1 MTYRGVGS
9 GTGQEEFVGNVTQ
22 PDNDFASGDIPLSQE
37 FFDLFDA
44 GSVLHLPIVLGA
56 ISFFHSVPTAQLSL
70 TPCVLAK
77 IFLREITEW
86 TDPEILELNPDLDL
100 PDGYA
105 ITVARRVLGSSSTYS
120 ITAYLN
126 TACPDIWPE
135 TLVGSTIEWPA
146 DTSECEGSG
155 AMTDCIVNV
164 EGTIG
169 YIDSGHGHSENLQE
183 IELRNFDN
191 VYISSKEAGER
202 GGVAIVVDSAGIPD
216 SLDESFVNVTYLNKV
231 CSPFSARFARCMYRY
246 HLQRP
251 DQVFPVYIAW
261 SRYVAHCCH
270 VVHLRPQGFDLHAES
285 CLADSSQG
293 FLAGVVFR

>member
-1 MTYRGVGS
+1 MAPLFPVILIFFVLVQAQAKLPIKMTYRGVGS
-9 GTGQEEFVGNVTQ
+9 GTGQEEFVGNNTI

-37 FFDLFDA
+37 SFDELA
-44 GSVLHLPIVLGA
+44 GSVLHLPVVLGA
-56 ISFFHSVPTAQLSL
+56 ISFFHSVPTEQLSL

-77 IFLREITEW
+77 IFKREITEW
-86 TDPEILELNPDLDL
+86 TDPEIVDLNPDMDL

-135 TLVGSTIEWPA
+135 TMVGSTIEWPA

-155 AMTDCIVNV
+155 AMTSCIVDV

-169 YIDSGHGHSENLQE
+169 YIDSGHGHAENLQE

-202 GGVAIVVDSAGIPD
+202 GGVEIVVDSAGIPD
-216 SLDESFVNVTYLNKV
+216 TLDQSFVDVSYLNKV
-231 CSPFSARFARCMYRY
+231 RSPIPMRYAR
-246 HLQRP
+246 
-251 DQVFPVYIAW
+251 
-261 SRYVAHCCH
+261 
-270 VVHLRPQGFDLHAES
+270 
-285 CLADSSQG
+285 
-293 FLAGVVFR
+293 